1 MWGDAVPG
9 GMVETAAAVE
19 TAFVATL
26 EALED
31 PASTVPDA
39 VEVVELTEVS
49 LIEVRDCDP
58 PSAAETEDETLS
70 TALRVVVE
78 EDATSASEVLARS
91 VDDDATVVLTAIA
104 VSSIS
109 ITSSELSSSSLFLE
123 ASAVTSFELEMVLT
137 LTGASAT

>member
-1 MWGDAVPG
+1 
-9 GMVETAAAVE
+9 MVEKAAAVE
-19 TAFVATL
+19 TAFVTAL

-39 VEVVELTEVS
+39 AEVVELTEVA
-49 LIEVRDCDP
+49 LNEVRDCDP

-78 EDATSASEVLARS
+78 KEDATSASEVLARS

-109 ITSSELSSSSLFLE
+109 ITSSELSTSLLLE